1 MKAYKTRIGCMA
13 VSLLLVAG
21 CGDTQQKEIGVS
33 GTGKVD
39 DSFDEPLVI
48 ETTGDIII
56 DINDGNNSFDPFKML
71 NESDVFEAVQ
81 GILDNANWETAEVSM
96 SRSADYRVEIVDKRD
111 KEKKVTTS
119 YYLWANLEHENIE
132 LVDYDNKRYVLMNK
146 PDSEKLY
153 KFFTDRNLSDHVVI
167 E

>member
-13 VSLLLVAG
+13 VFLLLVGG
-21 CGDTQQKEIGVS
+21 CGDTRQKEVGVS

-39 DSFDEPLVI
+39 DSFEEPLVI
-48 ETTGDIII
+48 ETTGDIIV
-56 DINDGNNSFDPFKML
+56 DINDGDNDFDPFRML
-71 NESDVFEAVQ
+71 NDSDVFEAVQ

-111 KEKKVTTS
+111 KEKPVKTV
-119 YYLWANLEHENIE
+119 YYLWTNPEHKNIE
-132 LVDYDNKRYVLMNK
+132 LVDYDNTRYTLMNK

-153 KFFTDRNLSDHVVI
+153 KFLTDRNLSDHVVI